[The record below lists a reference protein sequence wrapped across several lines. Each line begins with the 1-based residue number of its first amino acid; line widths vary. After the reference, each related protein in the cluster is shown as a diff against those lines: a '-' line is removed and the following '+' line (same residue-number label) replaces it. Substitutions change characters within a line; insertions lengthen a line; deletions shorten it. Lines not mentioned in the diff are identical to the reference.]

1 MNLQLLE
8 ICDQNKWNNNELQL
22 LEMEPKQME

>member
-8 ICDQNKWNNNELQL
+8 IWDQNKWNMDQAARD
-22 LEMEPKQME
+22 MGPKQME